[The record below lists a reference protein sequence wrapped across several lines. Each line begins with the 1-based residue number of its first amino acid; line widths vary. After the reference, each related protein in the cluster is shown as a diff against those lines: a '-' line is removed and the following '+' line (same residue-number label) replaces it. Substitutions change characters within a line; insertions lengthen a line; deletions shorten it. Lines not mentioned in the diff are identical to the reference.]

1 MKSILLCEGETDQI
15 ILSYYFQ
22 NQYQYNFSSE
32 RTNKISNSASIGIK
46 RSYVQRNEVSNEENE
61 LVIWAVGGRE
71 KLCPAIG
78 LVLNQNKLNTDLFYE
93 RIIIVSDK
101 DSLDESSAIWENI
114 CEEIEK
120 KKIKINFKEQEW
132 FSGKQKTDF
141 GDTKN
146 IDFLLLNVPYEG
158 EGALETFLL
167 SALKETGKAE
177 KFIAL
182 KSEKFV
188 ESMVKNKEKI
198 QNKYLHKRR
207 QCTKAPLAVFFAI
220 TSPDKVFTEMDE
232 MLRSI
237 HWEKYNTIQT
247 GFKQLNCFSVSISE
261 YSKAKDK

>member
-22 NQYQYNFSSE
+22 NQYQYDFSDE
-32 RTNKISNSASIGIK
+32 YTNKINRYVKTGIK
-46 RSYVQRNEVSNEENE
+46 RSYIQKNDITNEENE

-71 KLCPAIG
+71 KLSPAIG
-78 LVLNQNKLNTDLFYE
+78 FVLDQNKLNTDLFYE
-93 RIIIVSDK
+93 RIIVVSDK
-101 DSLDESSAIWENI
+101 DSVDESSSIWENI
-114 CEEIEK
+114 CEKIEK

-167 SALKETGKAE
+167 NALKETGKAE

-188 ESMVKNKEKI
+188 ENMAKNREKL
-198 QNKYLHKRR
+198 QNKYLYKRR
-207 QCTKAPLAVFFAI
+207 QCIKAPLAVFFAI

-237 HWEKYNTIQT
+237 HWEEYNAIQT
-247 GFKQLNCFSVSISE
+247 GFRKLNCFSASIPKES
-261 YSKAKDK
+261 